1 MPPGVVVNDPRES
14 GAHGRKSKPISGGY
28 DSESK
33 AAFSW
38 REPSLNHGEHRG
50 PHACGTNTHNSV
62 EEAGGPKLV
71 DGAHKKNADAEDEA
85 AGGDNTPCAQSVG
98 EVAAEGSDRNVG
110 KEIGI
115 VDGSG

>member
-38 REPSLNHGEHRG
+38 REPSLNHGEHRS
-50 PHACGTNTHNSV
+50 PHACGTNTHNSI
-62 EEAGGPKLV
+62 EEAGGPKLL
-71 DGAHKKNADAEDEA
+71 DGAHEDHPDPQNQGT
-85 AGGDNTPCAQSVG
+85 GGDDPPGAQSVG
-98 EVAAEGSDRNVG
+98 EVAAERGDRNVG
-110 KEIGI
+110 KEIG
-115 VDGSG
+115 